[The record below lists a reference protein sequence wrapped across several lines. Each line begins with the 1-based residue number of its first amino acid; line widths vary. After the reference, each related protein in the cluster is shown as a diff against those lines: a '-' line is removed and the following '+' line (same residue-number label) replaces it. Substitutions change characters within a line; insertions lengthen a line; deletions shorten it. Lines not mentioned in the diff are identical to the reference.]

1 MSLESNIIIN
11 SFSILLLSVILV
23 HSYLNVEK
31 NTLQNRL
38 YILMVQ
44 LTILL
49 LIFDIFGRFD
59 GNPDTIFPVLNH
71 MGNFLIFILSPVLP
85 SIWILYV
92 YFQIFRNE
100 KKALKLI
107 YPLFVINLLHAVFVI
122 VSQFTGWLYTISAAN
137 IYQRGPLYFLSSGFS
152 AVLLLVTFVLLLKN
166 RSRLDRKYFFSLTFF
181 GVPPFVGVLLQTYYY
196 GVSFVLNSV
205 VLSLLIILLD
215 IQVSSINTD
224 YLTGINNRQ
233 KLENALMKK
242 VEMSSESGTFSL
254 VMLDIDNFKNIN
266 DNFGHDAGDTAL
278 KTAATLLKN
287 CLRSRDFIARFGGD
301 EFYLI
306 MDISDKKNLEAAVSR
321 IRKKIESFN
330 DSGVLPFKILF
341 SIGYEVYDY
350 TSRMKADE
358 FMKHVDLLMYQDK
371 SNKKIAS

>member
-38 YILMVQ
+38 YILVVQ
-44 LTILL
+44 LTMLL

-71 MGNFLIFILSPVLP
+71 LGNFLIFILSPVLP
-85 SIWILYV
+85 SIWIIYV
-92 YFQIFRNE
+92 YFQIYRNE

-107 YPLFVINLLHAVFVI
+107 YPLLGINLLHAAVVI
-122 VSQFTGWLYTISAAN
+122 ISQFTGWLYTIDAAN
-137 IYQRGPLYFLSSGFS
+137 IYHRGPLYFLSSGFS
-152 AVLLLVTFVLLLKN
+152 AVLLLVTFGLLLKN
-166 RSRLDRKYFFSLTFF
+166 KSRLDMKYFFSLTFF
-181 GVPPFVGVLLQTYYY
+181 GVPPFVGVLLQTNFY

-215 IQVSSINTD
+215 IQVNSINTD

-233 KLENALMKK
+233 KLENALIKK
-242 VEMSSESGTFSL
+242 VEISSENSTFSL

-266 DNFGHDAGDTAL
+266 DTYGHDAGDTAL

-287 CLRSRDFIARFGGD
+287 CLRSGDFIARFGGD

-306 MDISDKKNLEAAVSR
+306 MDISDKQNLEAAVNR
-321 IRKKIESFN
+321 IRRKIESFN
-330 DSGVLPFKILF
+330 DSEVLPYKILF

-350 TSRMKADE
+350 NSHMKADE
-358 FMKHVDLLMYQDK
+358 FMKHVDQLMYQDK
-371 SNKKIAS
+371 SNRKIAS

>member
-11 SFSILLLSVILV
+11 SFSILLLFVILV

>member
-38 YILMVQ
+38 YILVVQ
-44 LTILL
+44 LTMLL

-71 MGNFLIFILSPVLP
+71 LGNFLIFILSPVLP
-85 SIWILYV
+85 SIWIMYV
-92 YFQIFRNE
+92 YFQIYRNE

-107 YPLFVINLLHAVFVI
+107 YPLLGINLLHAVVVI
-122 VSQFTGWLYTISAAN
+122 ISQFTGWLYTIDAAN
-137 IYQRGPLYFLSSGFS
+137 IYHRGPLYFLSSGFS
-152 AVLLLVTFVLLLKN
+152 AVLLLVTFGLLLKN

-181 GVPPFVGVLLQTYYY
+181 GVPPFVGVLLQTNLY

-215 IQVSSINTD
+215 IQVNSINTD

-242 VEMSSESGTFSL
+242 VEMSSENSAFSL
-254 VMLDIDNFKNIN
+254 VMLDMDNFKNIN
-266 DNFGHDAGDTAL
+266 DTYGHDAGDTAL
-278 KTAATLLKN
+278 KTAAALLKS

-306 MDISDKKNLEAAVSR
+306 MDISDKKNLEAAVNR
-321 IRKKIESFN
+321 IRRKIESFN
-330 DSGVLPFKILF
+330 DSGVLPYKILF

-350 TSRMKADE
+350 NSRMKADE
-358 FMKHVDLLMYQDK
+358 FMKHVDQLMYQDK
-371 SNKKIAS
+371 SNRKIAS